1 MYQRFFRDVNSD
13 SVSMKSGLEDRN
25 NAYLYYIPGLRFV
38 VSMKSGLEDRNNLP
52 ANASPE
58 AVEKSSQ

>member
-1 MYQRFFRDVNSD
+1 MPQRM
-13 SVSMKSGLEDRN
+13 VSMKSGLEDRN

-58 AVEKSSQ
+58 AVETSSQ